1 MKTKFNLSYLI
12 WLVALMVVTVS
23 CSNDDQPVEALTL
36 AEKADR
42 YLSDNQST
50 DAPGLSIAIRYAGQT
65 VYQNNRGLARESGQ
79 RPIDSNTQ
87 FRVGSI
93 TKPMT
98 AIAIMQLVE
107 EGVISLNDKLLSFY
121 PDLPAAFEAITIEHL
136 LTHRSGLLDYIDD
149 NTDLSAL
156 DNVRTSTVLSFFDNS
171 GLENLNF
178 EPGTSGDYSNTGYVL
193 LALIIEK
200 VTDISYPEYLRQNL
214 FDPAGMVNSFV
225 ISENQHLG
233 DSGNNYALSFG
244 NSRNVKGFN
253 SLIYGASGVAS
264 TTNDL
269 LLFTEAL
276 LNGEFIAQQS
286 LAQMTA
292 PKGAIPEIAD
302 YGLGWMT
309 GTGQYWHSAN
319 LTDDN
324 DFWHSGGFDG
334 YRTVLSFN
342 PDLDLQ
348 VVILT
353 SGGNA
358 TQEIMW
364 GLLELVRNHYK
375 Q

>member
-1 MKTKFNLSYLI
+1 MKTRSNLSELI
-12 WLVALMVVTVS
+12 WLLALIIVTQS
-23 CSNDDQPVEALTL
+23 CADDDQPTEALTL
-36 AEKADR
+36 PEQIDQYLADH
-42 YLSDNQST
+42 QST
-50 DAPGLSIAIRYAGQT
+50 DSPGLSIAIRQAGQT

-79 RPIDSNTQ
+79 RVIDSDTQ

-93 TKPMT
+93 TKPIT
-98 AIAIMQLVE
+98 AIAIMQLLE
-107 EGVISLNDKLLSFY
+107 QGEIGLNNKLLSFY
-121 PDLPAAFEAITIEHL
+121 PELPAAFEAITVEHL

-156 DNVRTSTVLSFFDNS
+156 DNVQTSTVLGFFDDT

-178 EPGTSGDYSNTGYVL
+178 VPGTAGDYSNTGYVL

-200 VTDISYPEYLRQNL
+200 VSGMSYPDYLRQNL
-214 FDPAGMVNSFV
+214 FNPTGMTRSFV
-225 ISENQHLG
+225 ISEHQHLG
-233 DSGNNYALSFG
+233 DAGNNYALSFG
-244 NSRNVKGFN
+244 NSLKVKGFN

-269 LLFTEAL
+269 LLFMEAL
-276 LNGEFIAQQS
+276 LSNELISQES
-286 LAQMTA
+286 LDLMI
-292 PKGAIPEIAD
+292 PSRGAIPGIAD

-309 GTGQYWHSAN
+309 GTGQYWHSAD
-319 LTDDN
+319 LTDNN

-353 SGGNA
+353 NGGDA

-364 GLLELVRNHYK
+364 GLLKLVRNHYK